1 MASVNIIDLMDR
13 GFEYDKSAE
22 TSIDETNKKRYSD
35 LATETHESIYNEI
48 SKQVETANIS
58 EETKNQVK
66 ETVEDSKKYVLNLA
80 YSKVLLKEAEQKLA
94 EVTATHEQVVD
105 DVMNLAG
112 DMVIASAEATGNAL
126 PTDADLY
133 SEADQ
138 SMEGSRSR

>member
-1 MASVNIIDLMDR
+1 MANVSIVDLMDR
-13 GFEYDKSAE
+13 GLEYDKSAE
-22 TSIDETNKKRYSD
+22 TAIDETNKKRYSD

-80 YSKVLLKEAEQKLA
+80 YSNVLLKEAEERLNKA
-94 EVTATHEQVVD
+94 SVNIDQVKE
-105 DVMNLAG
+105 LAG

-133 SEADQ
+133 SEANQ
-138 SMEGSRSR
+138 SIEGSRSR